1 MIDPTK
7 GGELMKGGARGIPV
21 TLSTRIRLARNLRDF
36 PFPAWAETSQRRD
49 VLAACREAA
58 ESLKTFKEPISFEVD
73 DLSDLQKLVLV
84 ERHVISRELMQID
97 EAAGAVLSP
106 DQSVSIMINEEDHL
120 RMQVLRKGFDLK
132 GVWKMANRMDLE
144 MENSLDYAFSSDYGF
159 LTACPT
165 NLGTGMRASV
175 MMHLPGLFMGKHM
188 DKVIRGVNELG
199 IAVRGL
205 FGEGTDAS
213 GNIFQ
218 ISNQQTL
225 GETEEDILNRL
236 GKTLEQVKSQEINAR
251 ESLLESGQ
259 QMLFDKIGRAYGVL
273 RNAYM
278 LTSSDAM
285 DRLSFMRLAVDF
297 GFLPEKCRTVI
308 DASFIE
314 CQPGHIQHH
323 AGQNVEP
330 EERDAMR
337 AELLRRK
344 FVKFPSLAFDKA

>member
-7 GGELMKGGARGIPV
+7 GGELMKAGVRAVPV
-21 TLSTRIRLARNLRDF
+21 TLSTRIRLARNLRDY
-36 PFPAWAETSQRRD
+36 PFPGWAETSQRRA
-49 VLAACREAA
+49 VLSACREAA
-58 ESLKTFKEPISFEVD
+58 ESLKTFKDPISFEVE

-84 ERHVISRELMQID
+84 ERHVISRELLQID
-97 EAAGAVLSP
+97 EAAGAVLSA

-120 RMQVLRKGFDLK
+120 RMQVLRRGFDFK
-132 GVWKMANRMDLE
+132 GVWKTAKKMDME
-144 MENSLDYAFSSDYGF
+144 MESALDYAFSSDYGF

-175 MMHLPGLFMGKHM
+175 MMHLPGLFMSKHM
-188 DKVIRGVNELG
+188 EKVIRGVNELG

-225 GETEEDILNRL
+225 GEGEEDILERL
-236 GKTLEQVKSQEINAR
+236 GKTLEQVKEQEMNAR
-251 ESLLESGQ
+251 ESILENGK

-273 RNAYM
+273 GNAYM
-278 LTSSDAM
+278 ITSSDAM
-285 DRLSFMRLAVDF
+285 DYLSFMRLAVDY
-297 GFLPEKCRTVI
+297 GFLPEKCRVAI

-314 CQPGHIQHH
+314 CQPGHVQYQV
-323 AGQNVEP
+323 GRNVEP

-337 AELLRRK
+337 AEFLRLK
-344 FVKFPSLAFDKA
+344 FAKFPSLSFDKA